1 MCSNKTFSDVLAAQ
15 ELSVRSDTVAAAA
28 AGAPDAN
35 SYSFV

>member
-15 ELSVRSDTVAAAA
+15 ELSVRSDTIAAA
-28 AGAPDAN
+28 AGAPDAS